1 MVLLLMENGLKIGR
15 SKIQNKLVMVG
26 GIVNMEKDVNWQ
38 QDVTVFRILVRK
50 MLTAQMLD
58 I

>member
-1 MVLLLMENGLKIGR
+1 MENGLKIGR

>member
-1 MVLLLMENGLKIGR
+1 MENGQP
-15 SKIQNKLVMVG
+15 KIQSNLAMVG
-26 GIVNMEKDVNWQ
+26 GIVNMGKDVNWQ
-38 QDVTVFRILVRK
+38 HLIQIEVTAFRILVRK